1 MNAYVPA
8 SLCYGVNNS
17 NRKANR
23 HFFGMG
29 NNLIVGGSLPNGADM
44 ARFGYGPSAPGS
56 MNNTHTGF
64 SPQKGPEPSSG
75 PYRYQ
80 EDKSNGTAEQ
90 MRTHGSVVETNL
102 DHTNAKSLDKLDR

>member
-1 MNAYVPA
+1 
-8 SLCYGVNNS
+8 
-17 NRKANR
+17 
-23 HFFGMG
+23 
-29 NNLIVGGSLPNGADM
+29 M